1 MSQQSKI
8 LLNSFGDLSEELKGF
23 FEKADV
29 EVVTRD
35 EVNLDTKI
43 DLILVDSVEQAKEK
57 AKEFNCVERGIRI
70 ICLGRKEQVKTF
82 LLNSGRLFMNSEFA
96 DSEIGKYA
104 LTKFIQENSNI
115 HLDESFSSLFDN
127 FKKFNVINHLNM
139 GQSLDRLS
147 TEAFDAG
154 FNIVSLRSFVD
165 HVVFYLTYLK
175 QSGKAQVPFEFEY
188 AFNEEHLA
196 INIYAAVD
204 SFTAEFMMDCFGD
217 VENDEPL
224 QFLLGV
230 AAKSCDFLDVS
241 YIEKPGKVVLTAF
254 YSKNADQKIKGLA
267 FNNIKTTSQLI
278 AQVDKKL
285 KDFVPQVEQEK
296 ELAEKQNKLAD
307 QDLPGGF
314 FEIPTPPND
323 SPLENPEVRE
333 EVLAK
338 VENKFQEIFP
348 DKNITEMTAEDFG
361 QVMQAIP
368 IEELPA
374 GMKKADEDYMIE
386 MMQKKPMVE
395 EALSLRDET
404 RKELQED
411 EIKLEKVKKQI
422 SENVAEDLTKN
433 ITADQVNEILAGKQS
448 VEEKG
453 FNIAVDP
460 ETFVPPKFDSDSDP
474 FAVPPGEFAD
484 PIKAAKQA
492 VQFAEE
498 NFASPQE
505 AQAFAIQLAQKAN
518 EHFDDPEQAKQFAD
532 ILADEIGDPL
542 PPKQQE
548 VFKEL
553 LEAKA
558 TGEGGP
564 AINIFA
570 SENLIPQD
578 EEVLPMPEFV
588 APKQA
593 AANLVEE
600 SQKHFE
606 QAPEVQAFA
615 LGQIAQAREKFPDE
629 ESKQEFISEIKAQLE
644 DKIEDPVSQAVFEK
658 AVEFQLSDM
667 FASNSPFM
675 EDVGDPF
682 AVAPGEFA
690 DPVETAK
697 KIAEIASEKFDTPEE
712 AQAFALNMAFQAQGK
727 FPDPEAFAS
736 ALTSE
741 FEDSFDNQ
749 NQQQDFSNTLN
760 AIAVGGDL
768 PGFES
773 DPFGTGFVAN
783 EEAVEKIKGSHA
795 EKEAAQ
801 KIKGLAPEEEGMIS
815 IGGDVAGAEH
825 ATKVKGGKD
834 AADNFAQSIKGAQED
849 KRGEFTA
856 RFSSSFEDSNNK
868 GAFNFRSLTA
878 ADRKKELNKFVKH
891 TLDNDDVLN
900 GLDDTIK
907 AFVHR
912 SAPDKLNEA
921 LEEFAF
927 GKGLDIASLSDDFLD
942 EFKTSHLPAVLNSVL
957 DDEKN
962 ITSFKNTLESVD
974 KKEPFKVISS
984 GSTPEKSAFNMKIR
998 ETLET
1003 SIAGMDG
1010 VTEQDGHLVISD
1022 QLMQDSNF
1030 QAIVKNS
1037 MSDAIQNNFQIND
1050 MTEQGIMQAEETL
1063 TQQIV
1068 QAIPTDQKAV
1078 KEVVKESSRQAMKE
1092 AEKEVVKQK
1101 QLQEQQE
1108 QQVKNENG
1116 EVQSHEPTVDKKTEK
1131 ILMQKVK
1138 QAENE
1143 KKQLELK
1150 VKAMEVKLKASEAT
1164 ADKLKSIQD
1173 EAGAELDEAGIEAAA
1188 EKTVQS
1194 KEEKGEIPKT
1204 AIAEGEREKLVEDI
1218 MSGRDL
1224 TPEERA
1230 KIAKAM
1236 ENEKKVRDLAKQAEV
1251 EIKKLQMETQKKEQL
1266 FRSEMNKTE
1275 KALKAKDSVI
1285 ERAKEDMR
1293 NIMGKK
1299 EKELESIKGQVNE
1312 LQQRLADDKSVQ
1324 LKQDLKLAQ
1333 KQAEDASRMSEVYK
1347 NKLENMAKAVNNGNK
1362 ENNVALIEE
1371 ENRNLKR
1378 LKTQLENKLNTD
1390 TKSLRSIEE
1399 RYNSAKQGEMEAKNA
1414 LAQYK
1419 GSLKQTQGQLKLMQ
1433 TQNERLKK
1441 AAASAGAVK
1450 GAEDREL
1457 VQAKAQNVKLQ
1468 DTIKRLNAK
1477 LDQAAT
1483 ANLDMGKKA
1492 DSVAVQ
1498 KATKDLEAAQKE
1510 VNLVKSQN
1518 EKLQAMIEKLKK
1530 ENQDVP
1536 IKSAD
1541 PDKLAEVAEAKA
1553 AKAEDSASKE
1563 VDLLKAQNEELQQKL
1578 KKAVDKIKKADE
1590 KSDEEPSKKEERL
1603 ERSIKSMNQE
1613 LTKAKNESAE
1623 LKKKAISMKTKVT
1636 GLENEIKKLKKEN
1649 ERLSKAKGGKKA
1661 A

>member
-8 LLNSFGDLSEELKGF
+8 LLNSFGDLSEGLKSF
-23 FEKADV
+23 FEKADI
-29 EVVTRD
+29 EIVTRD
-35 EVNLDTKI
+35 EVGVDAKI
-43 DLILVDSVEQAKEK
+43 DFILVESVEQAKEK
-57 AKEFNCVERGIRI
+57 AREFNCVERGIRI

-115 HLDESFSSLFDN
+115 HLDESFSSLFEN

-165 HVVFYLTYLK
+165 HIVFYLTYLK

-188 AFNEEHLA
+188 AFNEEHLV

-241 YIEKPGKVVLTAF
+241 YIEKPGKVVMTAF
-254 YSKNADQKIKGLA
+254 YGKNADQKIKGLA
-267 FNNIKTTSQLI
+267 FNNIKTTSQII

-296 ELAEKQNKLAD
+296 ELAQKQEKLAD

-323 SPLENPEVRE
+323 SPLENPELRE
-333 EVLAK
+333 EVLEK
-338 VENKFQEIFP
+338 VESKFQDIFP
-348 DKNITEMTAEDFG
+348 DKNITEMTVEDFG

-368 IEELPA
+368 NEELPV
-374 GMKKADEDYMIE
+374 GLKKEDEDYMIE

-395 EALSLRDET
+395 EALSLRDDA

-411 EIKLEKVKKQI
+411 ELKLEKVKKQI
-422 SENVAEDLTKN
+422 SDNVAQDLAKGM
-433 ITADQVNEILAGKQS
+433 TAEQVNEILSGKQPAQ
-448 VEEKG
+448 EEKE

-460 ETFVPPKFDSDSDP
+460 ETFVPPKFETDSDP
-474 FAVPPGEFAD
+474 FATPPGDFAD
-484 PIKAAKQA
+484 PVKAAKQA
-492 VQFAEE
+492 VEFAEE
-498 NFASPQE
+498 NFASQQE
-505 AQAFAIQLAQKAN
+505 AQAFAIQMAQKAN

-532 ILADEIGDPL
+532 ILADEIGDQL

-564 AINIFA
+564 SINIFA
-570 SENLIPQD
+570 SENLIPQ
-578 EEVLPMPEFV
+578 EEEILPMPEFV

-593 AANLVEE
+593 AANLAQE

-629 ESKQEFISEIKAQLE
+629 ESKQEFISEVKAQLQ

-667 FASNSPFM
+667 FAADSPFM
-675 EDVGDPF
+675 EDIGDPF

-690 DPVETAK
+690 DPVESAK
-697 KIAEIASEKFDTPEE
+697 KIAQIASEKFDNPEE

-727 FPDPEAFAS
+727 FPDPEAFAT
-736 ALTSE
+736 ALTNE
-741 FEDSFDNQ
+741 FEDSFDNERQ
-749 NQQQDFSNTLN
+749 HEDFSGTLN
-760 AIAVGGDL
+760 AIAVGGQVPEL
-768 PGFES
+768 EN
-773 DPFGTGFVAN
+773 DPFGSGFVAN
-783 EEAVEKIKGSHA
+783 EEAVEKIKGSQA

-815 IGGDVAGAEH
+815 VGGDVAGAEH
-825 ATKVKGGKD
+825 ATKVKGGKE
-834 AADNFAQSIKGAQED
+834 AADNFAQSIKGAQDD

-868 GAFNFRSLTA
+868 GAFNFRSLKA

-891 TLDNDDVLN
+891 TLDNDDVLS
-900 GLDDTIK
+900 GLDDTVK

-942 EFKTSHLPAVLNSVL
+942 EFKTTHLPAVLNSVL

-962 ITSFKNTLESVD
+962 IMSFKSTLESVD

-984 GSTPEKSAFNMKIR
+984 GATPQKSAFNMKIR
-998 ETLET
+998 ESLET
-1003 SIAGMDG
+1003 QIAGMDG
-1010 VTEQDGHLVISD
+1010 VSEQDGHLVISD

-1037 MSDAIQNNFQIND
+1037 MSDAIQNDFEIND
-1050 MTEQGIMQAEETL
+1050 MTEQGIIQAENSL

-1068 QAIPTDQKAV
+1068 QAIPADQKAV
-1078 KEVVKESSRQAMKE
+1078 KEVVKESSRQALRE
-1092 AEKEVVKQK
+1092 AEKEVVQQK
-1101 QLQEQQE
+1101 QQE
-1108 QQVKNENG
+1108 QQAKEQAIVNNEP
-1116 EVQSHEPTVDKKTEK
+1116 QAQEPAADKQTEK

-1164 ADKLKSIQD
+1164 ADKIKTIQED
-1173 EAGAELDEAGIEAAA
+1173 ANAELDEAGIEAAA

-1204 AIAEGEREKLVEDI
+1204 AIAEGEREKLVDDI

-1224 TPEERA
+1224 SPEERA
-1230 KIAKAM
+1230 KIARAM

-1266 FRSEMNKTE
+1266 FRSEINKTE

-1312 LQQRLADDKSVQ
+1312 LQQKLANDKSAQ
-1324 LKQDLKLAQ
+1324 MKQELKVAQ
-1333 KQAEDASRMSEVYK
+1333 KQAEDAGRMSEVYK
-1347 NKLENMAKAVNNGNK
+1347 NKLENMVKAANSGNK
-1362 ENNVALIEE
+1362 ENNIALIEE

-1419 GSLKQTQGQLKLMQ
+1419 GSLKQTQGQLKLLQ

-1441 AAASAGAVK
+1441 AAANAGAVK
-1450 GAEDREL
+1450 GSEDREL
-1457 VQAKAQNVKLQ
+1457 IQAKSQNVKLQ

-1477 LDQAAT
+1477 LDQAAK

-1498 KATKDLEAAQKE
+1498 KAQKDLEAAQKE
-1510 VNLVKSQN
+1510 VDLVKSQN

-1541 PDKLAEVAEAKA
+1541 PDKLAEVAD
-1553 AKAEDSASKE
+1553 AKAEKAEDTASKE
-1563 VDLLKAQNEELQQKL
+1563 VDILKAQNEELQQKL
-1578 KKAVDKIKKADE
+1578 KKAVDKIKQADE

-1603 ERSIKSMNQE
+1603 ERSIKTMNQE

-1623 LKKKAISMKTKVT
+1623 LKKKAMSMKTKVT